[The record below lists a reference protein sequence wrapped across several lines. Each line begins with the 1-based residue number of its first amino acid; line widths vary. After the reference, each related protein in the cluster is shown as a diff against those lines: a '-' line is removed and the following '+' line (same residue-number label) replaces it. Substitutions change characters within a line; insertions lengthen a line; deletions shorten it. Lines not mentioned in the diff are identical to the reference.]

1 MPASLGDHRRHWAPF
16 TTTTP
21 TLVAHSPVCF
31 LQVALF
37 LVLSGASEQ
46 SSWSEWQVLQPE
58 GPILVA
64 EGDTLLLRCTVVGSC
79 ADDMIKWVKES
90 SQDQQEI
97 YNFKRGFFPGVT
109 SAVQRTRERL
119 GCDYSIYIHRVTKE
133 HSGTYHCVK
142 FAVSSED
149 LDTKLGEGTAVTVQ
163 GLSHPNVTAVRASDS
178 DFSILLPDVSTKD
191 AGTYYC
197 VKFQRKSNRQ
207 YLSGQGSKLRVKAKS
222 TSPTEINEPA
232 VQASPTGLL
241 SVLTPVVLGLKAVT
255 LAALLLALAACRQ
268 RRF

>member
-1 MPASLGDHRRHWAPF
+1 MGPAQ
-16 TTTTP
+16 TP
-21 TLVAHSPVCF
+21 TL
-31 LQVALF
+31 
-37 LVLSGASEQ
+37 
-46 SSWSEWQVLQPE
+46 
-58 GPILVA
+58 
-64 EGDTLLLRCTVVGSC
+64 
-79 ADDMIKWVKES
+79 
-90 SQDQQEI
+90 
-97 YNFKRGFFPGVT
+97 
-109 SAVQRTRERL
+109 TREQNASQSWGPQETL
-119 GCDYSIYIHRVTKE
+119 GTLHNNHPHPCGSLTCLFPASGTIPCPFRVTKE

-163 GLSHPNVTAVRASDS
+163 GAGDPKPDLWIIQPQDLVEVTTGDTALLNCTVLGDGPPGPIRWFRGTGLSREAIYNFAGLSHPNVTAVRASDS